1 MNIKEIPFF
10 SKFNDVEIAKL
21 DISSSINYF
30 DKAEIIYY
38 EGEEP
43 KYLYI
48 LLEGSAN
55 IYKTN
60 SKGKQLYI
68 HTINAVDFLGEVA
81 IFKKIPYPATA
92 ECEKKCKVLKID
104 YFNLDNDFCE
114 KLFFCQELLESLY
127 NRIMYNR
134 IMILMNVIDDGFLTS
149 KERVIQFILENVDDF
164 YNAKYTDIAKKLN
177 MTPETLSR
185 VLNKLKEA
193 HYISI
198 EENHKITI
206 ISKENLIKLSG

>member
-10 SKFNDVEIAKL
+10 SKFNDVEISKL
-21 DISSSINYF
+21 DISSSIDYF
-30 DKAEIIYY
+30 DKTEIIYY

-43 KYLYI
+43 KYLYV
-48 LLEGSAN
+48 LLEGSVN

-68 HTINAVDFLGEVA
+68 HTINAIDFLGEVA
-81 IFKKIPYPATA
+81 IFKQIPYLATA

-104 YFNLDNDFCE
+104 YFNLDDDFCK
-114 KLFFCQELLESLY
+114 KLFFCQKLLESLY
-127 NRIMYNR
+127 KRIL
-134 IMILMNVIDDGFLTS
+134 ILMNVIDDGFLTS
-149 KERVIQFILENVDDF
+149 KERVIKFILENLNDF

-193 HYISI
+193 GYISI
-198 EENHKITI
+198 EENHKIKI
-206 ISKENLIKLSG
+206 ISKENLIKLSE